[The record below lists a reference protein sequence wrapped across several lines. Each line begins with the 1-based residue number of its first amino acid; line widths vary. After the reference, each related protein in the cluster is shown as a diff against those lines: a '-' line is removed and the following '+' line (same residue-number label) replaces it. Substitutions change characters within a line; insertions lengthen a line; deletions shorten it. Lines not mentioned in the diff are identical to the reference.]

1 MHEQNEPIVMSET
14 TNAET
19 MPKGMMAAA
28 RWAAERTPENRNRAV
43 DFYRAVAIMF
53 VVLGHWLLVA
63 AVIRDGKVELA
74 ILLAEQRWTQYA
86 TWLFQVMPVF
96 FFVGGFSNSLSWT
109 SAQKDPDKARVW
121 ASTRLARLLKPT
133 VPLVLVWAV
142 LAFLSAKLGVSSD
155 MIAAASQAALVP
167 IWFLAV
173 YIVITVA
180 VPVTMALWD
189 RLGLMSVV
197 LLALGAIAVDTIAF
211 SLDQQWLRWSNYG
224 FVWLAVHQLGYWWR
238 GNDRPTVWALALIA
252 LGVAWLYVLIAGLG
266 FPVGMVS
273 VPGEEISNTRPPTT
287 AMLAIGCVQIGTI
300 LLVSGPVSKW
310 LQNTRPWAWVIVL
323 NQMIMSVYL
332 WHITAMIGVIW
343 AAVMLGGIGLEM
355 APGSGIWWA
364 LRPVWVA
371 LYIVLLIPLVLI
383 FLRFEAGSRAARDAQ
398 PGPSQA
404 LVGALVTCG
413 GLVMMALNGIGAAN
427 VIGVNWIA
435 VLLVLAGVGLA
446 TKRVW

>member
-1 MHEQNEPIVMSET
+1 MSDT
-14 TNAET
+14 TSPDT
-19 MPKGMMAAA
+19 MPKGMFAAA

-63 AVIRDGKVELA
+63 AVIRGGEVELA
-74 ILLAEQRWTQYA
+74 ILLAEQPWTQYA

-96 FFVGGFSNSLSWT
+96 FFVGGFSNSLSWS
-109 SAQKDPDKARVW
+109 SARKDPEKARIW

-142 LAFLSAKLGVSSD
+142 LAFIAGKMGVSPD
-155 MIAAASQAALVP
+155 LIGAASQAALVP

-180 VPVTMALWD
+180 VPVTMAIWD
-189 RLGLMSVV
+189 RIGFLSVI

-211 SLDQQWLRWSNYG
+211 SFDQQWLRWSNYG

-238 GNDRPTVWALALIA
+238 GNDRPTIYALALIA
-252 LGVAWLYVLIAGLG
+252 LGVAWLYVLIAQLG

-300 LLVSGPVSKW
+300 LLVSGPVSAW
-310 LQNTRPWAWVIVL
+310 LRNTRPWAWVILL

-332 WHITAMIGVIW
+332 WHITAMIGIIGF
-343 AAVMLGGIGLEM
+343 AVLLGGIGLEM
-355 APGSGIWWA
+355 APGSGLWWA
-364 LRPVWVA
+364 LRPGLGRA
-371 LYIVLLIPLVLI
+371 LCPVPDPARAHLPA
-383 FLRFEAGSRAARDAQ
+383 LRIRQPRRARGAARPVAIHRRGAGDLRG
-398 PGPSQA
+398 PGDDGLERDRRGQCDWRQLDRGPAGAGRCRAGDQA
-404 LVGALVTCG
+404 RLVTGG
-413 GLVMMALNGIGAAN
+413 GLP
-427 VIGVNWIA
+427 
-435 VLLVLAGVGLA
+435 
-446 TKRVW
+446 

>member
-1 MHEQNEPIVMSET
+1 MTET
-14 TNAET
+14 TNT
-19 MPKGMMAAA
+19 DPMPKGMFAAA

-63 AVIRDGKVELA
+63 AVIRGGEVELA
-74 ILLAEQRWTQYA
+74 ILLAEQPWTQYA

-96 FFVGGFSNSLSWT
+96 FFVGGFSNSLSWS
-109 SAQKDPDKARVW
+109 SARKDPEKARIW

-142 LAFLSAKLGVSSD
+142 LAFIAGRMGVSPD
-155 MIAAASQAALVP
+155 LIGAASQAALVP

-180 VPVTMALWD
+180 VPVSMALWD
-189 RLGLMSVV
+189 RIGFLSVI

-211 SLDQQWLRWSNYG
+211 GLDQQWLRWSNYG

-238 GNDRPTVWALALIA
+238 GNDRPTIYALALIA
-252 LGVAWLYVLIAGLG
+252 LGVAWLYVLIAQLG

-300 LLVSGPVSKW
+300 LLVSGPVSAW
-310 LQNTRPWAWVIVL
+310 LRNARPWAWVILL

-332 WHITAMIGVIW
+332 WHITAMIGIIGL
-343 AAVMLGGIGLEM
+343 AVLLGGIGLEM
-355 APGSGIWWA
+355 APGSGLWWA
-364 LRPVWVA
+364 LRPVWVG
-371 LYIVLLIPLVLI
+371 LYVLLLIPLVLI
-383 FLRFEAGSRAARDAQ
+383 FLRFESGSRAAREAQ
-398 PGPSQA
+398 PGPSQSIA
-404 LVGALVTCG
+404 GALVTCG
-413 GLVMMALNGIGAAN
+413 GLVMMALSGIGATNA
-427 VIGVNWIA
+427 IGVNWIA